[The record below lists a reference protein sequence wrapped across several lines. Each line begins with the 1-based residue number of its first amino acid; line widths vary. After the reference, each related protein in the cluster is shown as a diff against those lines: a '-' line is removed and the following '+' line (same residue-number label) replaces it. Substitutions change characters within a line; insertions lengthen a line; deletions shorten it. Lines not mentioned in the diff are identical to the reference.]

1 MPLSPQDR
9 AAIQAT
15 FDTDLHARV
24 KIDFFQRRA
33 SALLVPGREPCLSC
47 PAIKEL
53 LEELVPL
60 SPQITLHTY
69 DLDEEP
75 ALADRRDV
83 DSVPT
88 IVIRGEI
95 NRPLRFCGAP
105 AGFFFALLVRA
116 LIDAAAK
123 PRPPLAEI
131 TRHLNRLRSPV
142 RLRVFGASGDEHSAQ
157 AAMLAFQFALTSS
170 RIAATVYDIDE
181 FAALAQR
188 LRIGAVPATIID
200 DRLGFAGVATGIDF
214 ARFLHECQAHPAT
227 AALHLPE
234 TKPATAHP
242 WQPPESPAPGA
253 GSEQRTPGGI
263 ILPGR

>member
-1 MPLSPQDR
+1 MR
-9 AAIQAT
+9 
-15 FDTDLHARV
+15 
-24 KIDFFQRRA
+24 K
-33 SALLVPGREPCLSC
+33 
-47 PAIKEL
+47 
-53 LEELVPL
+53 
-60 SPQITLHTY
+60 
-69 DLDEEP
+69 P

-188 LRIGAVPATIID
+188 LRIGAVPATIIGRSP
-200 DRLGFAGVATGIDF
+200 RLRGRRHRHRLRALPPRVPGPTGH
-214 ARFLHECQAHPAT
+214 RRPAIS
-227 AALHLPE
+227 PRPS
-234 TKPATAHP
+234 PATAHP